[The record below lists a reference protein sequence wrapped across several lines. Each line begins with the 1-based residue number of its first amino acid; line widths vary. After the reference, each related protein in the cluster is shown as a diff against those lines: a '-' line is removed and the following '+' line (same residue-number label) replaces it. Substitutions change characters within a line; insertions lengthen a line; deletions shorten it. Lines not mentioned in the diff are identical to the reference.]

1 MSEVQYSKSHNL
13 GLEKARALAREWTDK
28 AGQKMGL
35 TFQHHEGPEQDT
47 ITFERSGVK
56 GEMLVTASSIDLNV
70 KLGMMMA
77 AFKPVIEAEIA
88 KNMDKLMDRASG
100 QTGEA

>member
-1 MSEVQYSKSHNL
+1 MSELNYSKPHNL
-13 GLEKARALAREWTDK
+13 GLERARELAKEWTAK

-35 TFQHHEGPEQDT
+35 EFKHEQGVDQDT

-56 GEMLVTASSIDLNV
+56 GEMVVTANNIDLNV

-77 AFKPVIEAEIA
+77 AFKPMIEAEIA
-88 KNMDKLMDRASG
+88 KNMDKLMARATG
-100 QTGEA
+100 QTGQA